1 VIFLKKTA
9 AILLAT
15 IYLLSATETG
25 ELLKIPLLAAHYY
38 VHKGEDSNIGITAF
52 LIQHYCTEDGT
63 DSDTAEDRQLPF
75 KSAEQFS
82 TALFVSPVPPSHLII
97 SRPETSYNHT
107 FVTRDESLLPI
118 FYLASI
124 WQPPRIS

>member
-1 VIFLKKTA
+1 M
-9 AILLAT
+9 AT

-38 VHKGEDSNIGITAF
+38 DHKGEDRTIGVIAF
-52 LIQHYCTEDGT
+52 LIQHYYTEDGT
-63 DSDTAEDRQLPF
+63 DRDAAEDRQLPF

-82 TALFVSPVPPSHLII
+82 SVSFVSPVPPSYIII
-97 SRPETSYNHT
+97 SRPEISCSQT
-107 FVTRDESLLPI
+107 FVTRDESLLPV

-124 WQPPRIS
+124 WQPPRIG